1 MQKMT
6 ILLRGVFRGGKV
18 LVFDEPLAGLDALTR
33 EKFIRLM
40 NDMFKAQ
47 TVVVITHDPEIIPH
61 MNRTIDLSKIKLSL
75 KNNTDGLSA
84 KPTSKPSTSKETLPT
99 FSPH

>member
-1 MQKMT
+1 MT
-6 ILLRGVFRGGKV
+6 ILLRGVFRGGKI
-18 LVFDEPLAGLDALTR
+18 LVFDEPLIGLDALTR

-75 KNNTDGLSA
+75 KKIRLMDYRQSLHQSL
-84 KPTSKPSTSKETLPT
+84 STSKDTHPT
-99 FSPH
+99 F